1 MQNLLTITPIVGRD
15 TKKTATPGHERT
27 SKELAW
33 MDPYAVTRVIDLEG
47 RSVGPNES
55 KKRFP
60 VNRQII

>member
-1 MQNLLTITPIVGRD
+1 MQNLLTITPIVGR
-15 TKKTATPGHERT
+15 KLLLQTPGHERT

-47 RSVGPNES
+47 RSIGPNQS

-60 VNRQII
+60 VDR